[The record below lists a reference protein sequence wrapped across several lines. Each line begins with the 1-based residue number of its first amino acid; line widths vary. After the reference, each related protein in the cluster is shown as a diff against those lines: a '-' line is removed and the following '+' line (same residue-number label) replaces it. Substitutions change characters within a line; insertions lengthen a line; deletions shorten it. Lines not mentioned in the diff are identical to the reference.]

1 MARRVYLAA
10 PVRWLLWPWSKHR
23 WVTASG
29 PRRWFEQWCPR
40 RGCRLSADAA
50 SILGRVFTLNQE
62 PLDTPAQP
70 DGRVRVAVVFGGIS
84 SEHGISCLSA
94 GNVLAA
100 LDRQRY
106 EVTAVGI
113 GRDGRWHLVPDDPQL
128 YRISDG
134 QVPEVPAVGAPVL
147 LPPDPTVGGLQL
159 GDGSVIALDVVFPV
173 LHGAGGEDG
182 TIQGVC
188 ELAGIACVGSGV
200 AASAVCMDKLRTKS
214 AAIAAGIPVG
224 PYVGITDQQWRN
236 DPQQCV
242 ERAAAMG
249 FPLFVKPARA
259 GSSVG
264 ITKVHRVEDLSEAI
278 TSARIHDRRVIVE
291 AGITAA
297 REIECAVLVTAA
309 GPQAS
314 PCAEIEVLGPH
325 EFYDFEAKYLDN
337 SAKISVP
344 AELTDD
350 ESAAIRALSIETFDA
365 LGCEGMARIDVF
377 LTDDGRVLLNEPNTI
392 PGFTTTSMYP
402 ALWQAAGVSYPQLL
416 DTLIADALSRDR
428 WAARG

>member
-1 MARRVYLAA
+1 M
-10 PVRWLLWPWSKHR
+10 
-23 WVTASG
+23 
-29 PRRWFEQWCPR
+29 
-40 RGCRLSADAA
+40 
-50 SILGRVFTLNQE
+50 
-62 PLDTPAQP
+62 
-70 DGRVRVAVVFGGIS
+70 VFGGIS

-113 GRDGRWHLVPDDPQL
+113 GRDGRWHLVPDDPEL
-128 YRISDG
+128 YRINNG

-159 GDGSVIALDVVFPV
+159 GDGTVITLDVVFPV
-173 LHGAGGEDG
+173 LHGTGGEDG

-224 PYVGITDQQWRN
+224 PYIGITDRQWRT
-236 DPQQCV
+236 DPEQCV
-242 ERAAAMG
+242 DQAAALG

-264 ITKVHRVEDLSEAI
+264 ISKVHRVEDLPEAI
-278 TSARIHDRRVIVE
+278 TTARLHDSRVIVE

-297 REIECAVLVTAA
+297 REIECAVLVTASGA
-309 GPQAS
+309 EAS
-314 PCAEIEVLGPH
+314 PCAEIEVLGSH

-344 AELTDD
+344 ADLTD
-350 ESAAIRALSIETFDA
+350 EQAAAIQALSLETFDA
-365 LGCEGMARIDVF
+365 LGCDGMARIDVF

-416 DTLIADALSRDR
+416 DTLITEALSRSHSVMQ
-428 WAARG
+428 G